1 MYYASFVRIFN
12 FGSEDYDPE
21 FYPDVET
28 DDYFMSDEEIEKF
41 LLNYLEYSGD
51 TKTTIAEITTEFNIH
66 TTYIAFSKF
75 AMGHNLWPIKITVTS
90 RLMISHQHPRRF
102 RSSWRE
108 LFELRSW

>member
-28 DDYFMSDEEIEKF
+28 DDYFMPDEEIEKF
-41 LLNYLEYSGD
+41 LLNYLQYSGD
-51 TKTTIAEITTEFNIH
+51 TTTTIDEITTEFNIH

-75 AMGHNLWPIKITVTS
+75 ALSPLDRGDIDVGDRLDVLSPTS
-90 RLMISHQHPRRF
+90 SQTN
-102 RSSWRE
+102 
-108 LFELRSW
+108 

>member
-28 DDYFMSDEEIEKF
+28 DDYFMPDEEIEKF

-51 TKTTIAEITTEFNIH
+51 AKTTIDEITTEFNIH

-75 AMGHNLWPIKITVTS
+75 AVSRKDPGDIDVGDKLDVLSPTSSPIN
-90 RLMISHQHPRRF
+90 
-102 RSSWRE
+102 
-108 LFELRSW
+108 